1 VKFIKKLFG
10 EKSHPNLIPTQSK
23 VVQKYESPSALVDR
37 VYAGFNFPKDLYSA
51 NKLIFGAF
59 FYQSA
64 PFILWKDKTIDL
76 PENLEVITK
85 VPCQFLMLRY
95 WFWFLTSNYGSVVS
109 GMLKD
114 EFDSFV
120 NELDNAEPKDDA
132 NFLEQ
137 INFYFTQIDEVIEH
151 YEEIPEDK
159 KSFKDANGET
169 LVMPWEYYLALK
181 VLMNSV
187 DSPYYKVTDSDFDG
201 NDNLVMGCLGFSK
214 YVSEATYKK
223 FKEHFVEF
231 DAHTLKTWKWN
242 KFPGLYEQQ
251 LIRRYNSPFFTKED
265 QLVSAYDVYIARL
278 RDVTAWREFNDHYL
292 KLRKEILDDESPANP
307 IAFIADKRE
316 ELDELIDKVDRLGL
330 GKQGLD
336 IQLRRLRE
344 SLIDIWMH
352 IYKEQKNQSGLES
365 LQKAEEFNKLNGR
378 HNYPDFIK
386 LMGHDSIPA
395 NELMPS
401 ILSLNIGELKEVIS
415 YLEGD
420 DKLRDTLLNIRT
432 GALDCVK
439 QSLNQIQNIDE
450 VEEKLRVIGVA
461 L

>member
-1 VKFIKKLFG
+1 MKFIRRLFG
-10 EKSHPNLIPTQSK
+10 DKSQSSLIPTQAK
-23 VVQKYESPSALVDR
+23 VVKKYESPSELVDGL
-37 VYAGFNFPKDLYSA
+37 YAGFDFPKDLYSA

-64 PFILWKDKTIDL
+64 PFTLWKDKTIDL
-76 PENLEVITK
+76 PQNLEVITK

-114 EFDSFV
+114 EFDNFV

-137 INFYFTQIDEVIEH
+137 INFYFTQIDEAIEH

-159 KSFKDANGET
+159 KSFKDTEGNT
-169 LVMPWEYYLALK
+169 LVLPWEYYLALK

-201 NDNLVMGCLGFSK
+201 NDNLVMGCLGYSK
-214 YVSEATYKK
+214 YVAEATYNK

-231 DAHTLKTWKWN
+231 DAHTLKTWKWK

-251 LIRRYNSPFFTKED
+251 LIRRYNSPFFTKDE

-278 RDVTAWREFNDHYL
+278 RDVTAWREFNDQYL
-292 KLRKEILDDESPANP
+292 KLKKEILDDESPANP

-344 SLIDIWMH
+344 SLIDIWMY

-386 LMGHDSIPA
+386 IMGHDSIPA
-395 NELMPS
+395 NEVMPS
-401 ILSLNIGELKEVIS
+401 ILSLNIRELKEVIT
-415 YLEGD
+415 YLESD

-439 QSLNQIQNIDE
+439 QSLNQIQNLDE
-450 VEEKLRVIGVA
+450 VKEKLRVIGVA

>member
-1 VKFIKKLFG
+1 MKFIRKLFG
-10 EKSHPNLIPTQSK
+10 GTSQPIALPQQAK
-23 VVQKYESPSALVDR
+23 VVKKYESPSELVDG
-37 VYAGFNFPKDLYSA
+37 VYAGFDFPKDLYSA

-76 PENLEVITK
+76 PESLEVITK

-114 EFDSFV
+114 EFDNFV

-137 INFYFTQIDEVIEH
+137 INFYFTQIDEAIEH

-159 KSFKDANGET
+159 KSFKDGKGET

-201 NDNLVMGCLGFSK
+201 NDNLVMGCLGYSK
-214 YVSEATYKK
+214 YVAEATYNK

-231 DAHTLKTWKWN
+231 DAHTLKTWKWKN
-242 KFPGLYEQQ
+242 FPGLYEQQ
-251 LIRRYNSPFFTKED
+251 LIRRYNSPFFTKDE

-292 KLRKEILDDESPANP
+292 KLKKEILDDESPANP

-344 SLIDIWMH
+344 SLIDIWMY

-386 LMGHDSIPA
+386 IMGHDSIPA
-395 NELMPS
+395 NEVMPS
-401 ILSLNIGELKEVIS
+401 ILSLNISELKEVIT
-415 YLEGD
+415 YLESD

-439 QSLNQIQNIDE
+439 QSLNQIQNLDE
-450 VEEKLRVIGVA
+450 VKEKLRVIGVA